1 MIYVLTLKH
10 YDYYEFIE
18 VVSASTSWGVVADY
32 AADMYPELD
41 LYDEDSPIYKKEY
54 SKLQTDETEH
64 LTIMVFTDD

>member
-10 YDYYEFIE
+10 YDYHEFIE

-41 LYDEDSPIYKKEY
+41 LYDEDSPIYKKEH
-54 SKLQTDETEH
+54 SKLQTEETEH
-64 LTIMVFTDD
+64 LTIMVFTD